1 MLGLQ
6 GETEKSIPTASGSST
21 GLGNTSSRENQE
33 GLRRTQHHHQSTDT
47 IDIYGQLRPTAE
59 STFFSSS
66 HETFSKTDHILGHKT
81 QLDTFVRTEINVY
94 SQTTKELNQKQNNRS
109 SPNTR
114 SLNNSLLTN
123 TWVKE
128 EISRPIFKYFELNEN
143 LTFKFMGCI
152 KSSA

>member
-1 MLGLQ
+1 MGLQ

-33 GLRRTQHHHQSTDT
+33 GLRRTQQHHQSTDT

-66 HETFSKTDHILGHKT
+66 HGTKTDHILGHKT